1 MSTTS
6 KPDYGEIEETISKA
20 LSDAQDALKKH
31 MADIQEQTKNMA
43 AALDDNAEDD
53 GLKVDGIS
61 SAFSAPEPVEREYQ
75 DQTAVE
81 IDIDSIDDLDDLSMT
96 VLRPEIIARF
106 DGSRGQPFRG
116 QGFGGKNFRDLLE
129 ANILRDQLADDV
141 YEKVYS
147 QLSETNPKVLDA
159 AVERVASVREKTEL
173 EVDVLV
179 GYRGMIDQALSS
191 LDLHE
196 SGVELGQL
204 MLDGVQEIVQDED
217 TAIEKLPTNIEEF
230 IGSALKA
237 SYGIDSRFSN
247 SKLFFALLAIIYEHI
262 TGYGS
267 HMSYGSYSS
276 KPFDFVCRARSKY
289 SLARFKS
296 RQRSQTSRGRN
307 TVISKGFSRAALSI
321 NSNNFGQEIA
331 QLISC
336 LSNEMILSGGIN
348 RLTGTELGVKYG
360 SNGDDPLKA
369 VFGADMAQIYSRSL
383 DITRINAKKGSL
395 TDFIT
400 AEDVNS
406 RRSVLPFEVSDI
418 VLNNKKF
425 LAGSSYMV
433 EGPARKIDKSFINPL
448 KEFSTNFENEIK
460 SASSY
465 FTELMA
471 LDESTLLAPQS
482 LFVRVLED
490 ILLICQEGS
499 KPLSDLDR
507 NVIKSAAKV
516 WVSDHNNTL
525 RTSSD
530 VRNRRSAHIMSA
542 ADLRLMIRKTL
553 AEEDQPE
560 YRLALHPTVKDE
572 AGYSPTHRMFDS
584 RLESYVQEFWNQT
597 VSLIPRDAQGS
608 RSHAVPIG
616 NRSSRFDIDA
626 EGEIPTVH
634 RMIMTLTDEI
644 MSEADNFAKRKGS
657 EASIKNDQGYSKYSG
672 LDYSFVLAVVYQI
685 YHALLKE
692 FFHWQCARFSTR
704 TSDSYNK
711 TILLDIKKNK
721 EAADAITSLLI
732 AFKDGTDF
740 DDLFDDSGNA
750 LAAEGT
756 SFSSRVGKSQT
767 FGQLLGVVE
776 SLRRH
781 RSYLKC
787 AVAGIGAVQKNIV
800 QKSTPL
806 STFQDSVIEVLT
818 GKVKIANVKNEK
830 LAAFVKL
837 IQEPIG
843 KEALRGLTSMQVN
856 NTALALQR
864 MTPAE
869 ELESRQK
876 RYIMTAG
883 LVEALR
889 RFQSSRQIRS
899 MQNVVCVGLP
909 NGMIDNLRAST
920 ISTYRRENESKDA
933 GKLFV
938 RFTADNEL
946 YSSLEFSD
954 VEVPFDSSL
963 YLMPDSFDLLVAE
976 EDEEENEGRQKAS
989 NPFDDMVNK
998 TVFYRL
1004 ESGKILE
1011 KISGEEL
1018 IERDGEQTRE
1028 ILQNHIFSELT
1039 RVSIDAA
1046 LGIEI
1051 HESDFKKYSSLNSAH
1066 ISSHGLSL
1074 IQDIAKINDVYL
1086 FRGSRSLISRTMSEI
1101 EIDEIT
1107 TFNEMLG
1114 NYVGYRSFRRLG
1126 RNTTSDIKRAGQSS
1140 LYTAELD
1147 RHRIIGTSMFDR
1159 VFYVPISNYSFR
1171 LDGRQG
1177 SRLERN
1183 SYLGRGYNRR
1193 RLSYRV
1199 FDLTG
1204 YVCDIRVT

>member
-1 MSTTS
+1 MSTSS
-6 KPDYGEIEETISKA
+6 KPDYGDIEETISKA
-20 LSDAQDALKKH
+20 LKDAQDALKKH
-31 MADIQEQTKNMA
+31 MADIEEQTKNIA
-43 AALDDNAEDD
+43 AALDENAEED

-61 SAFSAPEPVEREYQ
+61 SAFSAPEPVEREFQ

-96 VLRPEIIARF
+96 TLRPEIIARF

-116 QGFGGKNFRDLLE
+116 QGFGGNNFRDLLE

-147 QLSETNPKVLDA
+147 QLSETKPKELEA
-159 AVERVASVREKTEL
+159 AIERVAAVREKTEL
-173 EVDVLV
+173 EVEVLV
-179 GYRGMIDQALSS
+179 SYRGMIDQALSS

-204 MLDGVQEIVQDED
+204 MLDSVQEVIQDED
-217 TAIEKLPTNIEEF
+217 TAIEKLPANIEEF
-230 IGSALKA
+230 IGVALKA
-237 SYGIDSRFSN
+237 SYDIDARFSN
-247 SKLFFALLAIIYEHI
+247 SKLFFALLAITYEHI

-267 HMSYGSYSS
+267 HMSYGSYSR
-276 KPFDFVCRARSKY
+276 KPFDFICRPRNKY

-296 RQRSQTSRGRN
+296 AQRSQTSHGRN
-307 TVISKGFSRAALSI
+307 TVLNRGFRSAAPNI
-321 NSNNFGQEIA
+321 NRNNFAQEMA
-331 QLISC
+331 QLLSC
-336 LSNEMILSGGIN
+336 LSNELILSGGIN
-348 RLTGTELGVKYG
+348 RLDATELGIKYG
-360 SNGDDPLKA
+360 VAGEDPLKA
-369 VFGADMAQIYSRSL
+369 VFGTDMAQIYSRSL
-383 DITRINAKKGSL
+383 DITRINTKQGSL
-395 TDFIT
+395 SDFIT

-406 RRSVLPFEVSDI
+406 RRTVLPFEVSDI

-448 KEFSTNFENEIK
+448 KEFARNLEGEIQ

-471 LDESTLLAPQS
+471 LDEPTLLAPQS
-482 LFVRVLED
+482 LLIRILED
-490 ILLICQEGS
+490 VRLVCQEGS
-499 KPLSDLDR
+499 KNLGELDR

-516 WVSDHNNTL
+516 WISDHNNTV
-525 RTSSD
+525 RTAED
-530 VRNRRSAHIMSA
+530 KRRGRSGHIMCA
-542 ADLRLMIRKTL
+542 GDLRFMLQKIK

-560 YRLALHPTVKDE
+560 YRLSIDPTVLRE
-572 AGYSPTHRMFDS
+572 CQYSPTYKIFGSKIQR
-584 RLESYVQEFWNQT
+584 YVEEFWNQSN
-597 VSLIPRDAQGS
+597 SLVARDSQGS
-608 RSHAVPIG
+608 RTHAVPIAG
-616 NRSSRFDIDA
+616 SIARFNIDA

-644 MSEADNFAKRKGS
+644 MAEADSFAKRKGS
-657 EASIKNDQGYSKYSG
+657 EASIKNDEGFTKYSN

-685 YHALLKE
+685 YHALLRE
-692 FFHWQCARFSTR
+692 FFHWQCARFGTRST
-704 TSDSYNK
+704 DSFRQS
-711 TILLDIKKNK
+711 ILLDVKKNK
-721 EAADAITSLLI
+721 AAADAITSLLI
-732 AFKDGTDF
+732 AFKEGTDF

-767 FGQLLGVVE
+767 FGQLLGMVE
-776 SLRRH
+776 SLKRH

-787 AVAGIGAVQKNIV
+787 AVSGIEAVQKNIV

-806 STFQDSVIEVLT
+806 STFQDSVVEILS

-843 KEALRGLTSMQVN
+843 SEALRGLTAMQTN
-856 NTALALQR
+856 NTTIALHR
-864 MTPAE
+864 MSPVE

-876 RYIMTAG
+876 RYAMTPG

-889 RFQSSRQIRS
+889 IFQSSRLIKS

-920 ISTYRRENESKDA
+920 ISERKRENESSDI

-938 RFTADNEL
+938 RFTADNEF

-954 VEVPFDSSL
+954 VEIPFDSSL
-963 YLMPDSFDLLVAE
+963 YLLPDSFDELVSE

-989 NPFDDMVNK
+989 NPFDEMINK

-1004 ESGKILE
+1004 ESGKIIE

-1028 ILQNHIFSELT
+1028 ILENHIFSELT
-1039 RVSIDAA
+1039 RISIDAS

-1051 HESDFKKYSSLNSAH
+1051 HEADFKKYSNLNSSH
-1066 ISSHGLSL
+1066 ISSQGLKL
-1074 IQDIAKINDVYL
+1074 IQDIAKLNGVYL
-1086 FRGSRSLISRTMSEI
+1086 FRGSRNLISRTMNEV

-1126 RNTTSDIKRAGQSS
+1126 SKTTSDIKRAGQSS
-1140 LYTAELD
+1140 LYTVELD

-1171 LDGRQG
+1171 LDRRQG
-1177 SRLERN
+1177 TRLERN
-1183 SYLGRGYNRR
+1183 SYLGVGYSRR
-1193 RLSYRV
+1193 RLSYRQ